1 MYKKAYF
8 FTIFLGLLALS
19 VSTASAAVLGVS
31 LDKDTIN
38 VGEKF
43 TANIRID
50 SEGIGINAAQVT
62 LQFPANILEIT
73 EVDRT
78 GSIFDFWLRL
88 PEFSNETGRLV
99 FVGGSTSGF
108 SGKSLQI
115 LKIVFKT
122 KEAGNADLTFTDA
135 AITASDGSGTNVIS
149 TIRGAQ
155 IVSAQVKE
163 QLLAQILPESNKITQ
178 SLAATKKVS
187 SNPILIAID
196 GTEPI
201 SIESSGKH
209 LVKITAK
216 DAAGNTVEKTVEIEV
231 SPAAF
236 PAVNSFT
243 ANIAGFEINQF
254 WFFVFFLAILLLLI
268 FSLFK
273 KQLVKFGIF
282 LVKLIKKY

>member
-1 MYKKAYF
+1 MYKKAYI
-8 FTIFLGLLALS
+8 FTIFLGLLVFSAL
-19 VSTASAAVLGVS
+19 TASAAVLGVS

-73 EVDRT
+73 EIDRI

-99 FVGGSTSGF
+99 FIGGSTSGF

-115 LKIVFKT
+115 LKIVFRT

-149 TIRGAQ
+149 TIRGVQ
-155 IVSAQVKE
+155 ITIVPAKE
-163 QLLAQILPESNKITQ
+163 QSPAPLLSKPNQISQPPI
-178 SLAATKKVS
+178 AIKKTLL
-187 SNPILIAID
+187 NPILIKA
-196 GTEPI
+196 
-201 SIESSGKH
+201 S
-209 LVKITAK
+209 LYAK
-216 DAAGNTVEKTVEIEV
+216 AWALSE
-231 SPAAF
+231 
-236 PAVNSFT
+236 
-243 ANIAGFEINQF
+243 
-254 WFFVFFLAILLLLI
+254 
-268 FSLFK
+268 
-273 KQLVKFGIF
+273 
-282 LVKLIKKY
+282 